1 MCLVI
6 NRVEYNLPASMR
18 TLLIAAAACLLAAGP
33 LVAQNAPAE
42 HPEQY
47 PAADVAAGA
56 ALYNRLCVNCH
67 GPSGT
72 GIGGI
77 DLHRGVLPRARTD
90 AALQNVITTGFPQ
103 AGMPAFRLQP
113 AELKVL
119 IAYVRAGADFGVD
132 TSPVTLGDAALGRA
146 IFAGKGKCLSCHRVG
161 EEGSFAAP
169 ELTDVGR
176 LRTAVAIRR
185 TLLDPTAFMR
195 PINRPVRAVT
205 RDGEVI
211 AGRRLNEDSFTVQ
224 LITDQGRLVSL
235 VKSELKEWTVS
246 TTSTMPSYK
255 EALTPAELADLL
267 AYLMSL
273 KG

>member
-1 MCLVI
+1 
-6 NRVEYNLPASMR
+6 MR
-18 TLLIAAAACLLAAGP
+18 CLLIGAAACLLAVGRLA
-33 LVAQNAPAE
+33 AQNAAVD

-47 PAADVAAGA
+47 APADIAAGSV
-56 ALYNRLCVNCH
+56 LYNRLCVNCH

-72 GIGGI
+72 GVGGI

-90 AALQNVITTGFPQ
+90 AALQNVIATGFPQ

-113 AELKVL
+113 AEVKALV
-119 IAYVRAGADFGVD
+119 AFVRAGADFGVD
-132 TSPVTLGDAALGRA
+132 STPVSLGDAAIGR
-146 IFAGKGKCLSCHRVG
+146 ILFAGKGKCLSCHRVG

-185 TLLDPTAFMR
+185 TLLDPTPFMR
-195 PINRPVRAVT
+195 PINRPVKAVT
-205 RDGEVI
+205 REGEVI
-211 AGRRLNEDSFTVQ
+211 LGRRLNEDSFTVQ
-224 LITDQGRLVSL
+224 LMTDQGRLVSL
-235 VKSELKEWTVS
+235 VKPELREWSVS
-246 TTSTMPSYK
+246 TASTMPSYK
-255 EALTPAELADLL
+255 ETLTPAELSDLL